1 MPNTRL
7 DGWKSIAAYT
17 ARSER
22 QLQRWAVERGF
33 PVHRVP
39 GGGSVFAWTDEIDA
53 WFVSSTAG
61 KTALQEESSNGN
73 PEPAN
78 GAPPSQS
85 ISVQSATDAPPRS
98 VPADA
103 ATSTR
108 QLLVTLVAGVALGA
122 AGTWVG
128 IRQPAPAAAPPSV
141 SAPPCHVV
149 DWPTAPLSARGGRF
163 PLAVRATASP
173 CGWQQPVMEATWLL
187 ITPPSF
193 TPTPPRVHGNGITPF
208 ALPPYN
214 PAASYLWLEVAGNRQ
229 TAGRSA
235 AVYVGDQR
243 ISITQEGARDT
254 CVSIPGPGF
263 VHDGWRYRI
272 TASRYDESAD
282 LMKAVRAEV
291 GPQAQPVSWAD
302 LATSLDGH
310 PDAGVAFADAVGLAR
325 QTWDED
331 FEPEN
336 CLHYWLPT
344 PYRAPSG
351 SYPDFLAYHLNRKQA
366 SFMAYYDFNDNQF
379 DLGRFHGNAQVLFRE
394 LVK

>member
-61 KTALQEESSNGN
+61 KTALQEESSDDN

-78 GAPPSQS
+78 GAPPSRS

-103 ATSTR
+103 ATSKR

-149 DWPTAPLSARGGRF
+149 DWPTTPLPARGGRF
-163 PLAVRATASP
+163 PLAVRATADP
-173 CGWQQPVMEATWLL
+173 CAWQQPVTASTWLL

-193 TPTPPRVHGNGITPF
+193 SPTPPRVSGNGIAPF
-208 ALPPYN
+208 ALPSYN
-214 PAASYLWLEVAGNRQ
+214 PAAPNLWLEVAGNRQ
-229 TAGRSA
+229 MSARSA
-235 AVYVGDQR
+235 AVYFGNQR
-243 ISITQEGARDT
+243 IAITQEPSQET

-272 TASRYDESAD
+272 TANRYDESAN
-282 LMKAVRAEV
+282 LMKAVRGEV
-291 GPQAQPVSWAD
+291 GPQAQPVSWVD
-302 LATSLDGH
+302 LATFLDGH
-310 PDAGVAFADAVGLAR
+310 PDTGITFADAVGLAR
-325 QTWDED
+325 QTWEED
-331 FEPEN
+331 FKPEN
-336 CLHYWLPT
+336 CFHYWLPT
-344 PYRAPSG
+344 PHRAPAKSF
-351 SYPDFLAYHLNRKQA
+351 PDFLTYHLNRKQV
-366 SFMAYYDFNDNQF
+366 SFMAYYEFNDNQF
-379 DLGRFHGNAQVLFRE
+379 DLGRFHGNAQILYRE
-394 LVK
+394 RVK